1 MLLPPPSPLHQNNHI
16 LMSKTITEF
25 EDKVHIFM
33 GIVGEPQL
41 SDENFDVWMSID
53 LNKTIKKK
61 SPDNGAQ
68 VWGAG
73 GPQTRFSQ
81 KPKFDLFFFLKPSL
95 TWFLASMRGRRRKSW
110 SEQMDR
116 ALGHVLPEWMK

>member
-1 MLLPPPSPLHQNNHI
+1 MLLSLLPLHQNNYI

-25 EDKVHIFM
+25 GDKVHIFL

-41 SDENFDVWMSID
+41 LDKNFDVWRRIN
-53 LNKTIKKK
+53 LNKTIKK

-73 GPQTRFSQ
+73 GPQARFSQ

-95 TWFLASMRGRRRKSW
+95 GDLQINSGL
-110 SEQMDR
+110 
-116 ALGHVLPEWMK
+116 LGG